1 MFTILISVEDPNI
14 AKRFSLS
21 LYNEDDFLAFNQT
34 DELKGYFDLTA
45 NIGNDFEYD
54 NHTMLY
60 NIPVN
65 LVLRTPFDPNDD
77 VTTHMTKLNMKYID
91 NNLSSRETVDVI
103 LHERGKLFYSCQQ
116 FYFCIL
122 IPYDW
127 LADKFFSLKTEV
139 SDIYV

>member
-1 MFTILISVEDPNI
+1 MMNATQYEFDVDPDATVGTVMFTILISVEDPNI

-34 DELKGYFDLTA
+34 DELKGYFNLTA

-65 LVLRTPFDPNDD
+65 LVLHTPFDPNDD
-77 VTTHMTKLNMKYID
+77 VTTHMTKLNMKYVH
-91 NNLSSRETVDVI
+91 R
-103 LHERGKLFYSCQQ
+103 Q
-116 FYFCIL
+116 
-122 IPYDW
+122 
-127 LADKFFSLKTEV
+127 
-139 SDIYV
+139 